1 MLLFLLLGLF
11 AVLALGTY
19 YIGVSVGYLG
29 LALLT
34 MLVIVILVLATAH
47 EDVQ

>member
-1 MLLFLLLGLF
+1 MLILLLLGLF
-11 AVLALGTY
+11 AVVALGTY
-19 YIGVSVGYLG
+19 YIGVSVGYMG

-34 MLVIVILVLATAH
+34 MGVIVVLVLASAR

>member
-1 MLLFLLLGLF
+1 MLILALFSLF
-11 AVLALGTY
+11 IMLVLGTY

-34 MLVIVILVLATAH
+34 MAVIVILVLATAH
-47 EDVQ
+47 EESQ